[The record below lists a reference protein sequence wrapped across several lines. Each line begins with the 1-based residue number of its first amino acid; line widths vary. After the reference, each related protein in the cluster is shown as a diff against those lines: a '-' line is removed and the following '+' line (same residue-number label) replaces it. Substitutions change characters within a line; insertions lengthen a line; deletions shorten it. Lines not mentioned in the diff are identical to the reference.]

1 MLHLPNKVL
10 AKQCMS
16 SCVVTQVGHEEVMRV
31 DECIVSTLV
40 YRAVKAP
47 DTQRR
52 RRSESYGYGAC
63 VCAYVNDVD
72 DHEEGVG
79 AYFSLVRHS
88 DGHTK
93 CELAGVFLLLT
104 NGWIIRRVQC
114 RGQACRLHAECYK
127 SQCRGECF
135 LLNVFMRNLSHGVLK
150 VCRLFNLQ
158 TFCCTRGRQKVTDLL
173 ARSSRDVHLHRASNK
188 LLVLQHLE
196 SV

>member
-1 MLHLPNKVL
+1 MKR
-10 AKQCMS
+10 
-16 SCVVTQVGHEEVMRV
+16 SCV
-31 DECIVSTLV
+31 STSASFLRKLESCAQRDDRAKCCVEKPRALV
-40 YRAVKAP
+40 YRAIKAP

-52 RRSESYGYGAC
+52 RRSGSYGYGAC

-93 CELAGVFLLLT
+93 CELAGVFLLPT

-127 SQCRGECF
+127 SHCRAQCF
-135 LLNVFMRNLSHGVLK
+135 LLIPYERFHSLPCVPAICSCSGECAAEALTTLG
-150 VCRLFNLQ
+150 
-158 TFCCTRGRQKVTDLL
+158 
-173 ARSSRDVHLHRASNK
+173 SNSTTEAWRI
-188 LLVLQHLE
+188 VG
-196 SV
+196 SY

>member
-1 MLHLPNKVL
+1 
-10 AKQCMS
+10 
-16 SCVVTQVGHEEVMRV
+16 MRV

-114 RGQACRLHAECYK
+114 RGQACLLHAD
-127 SQCRGECF
+127 
-135 LLNVFMRNLSHGVLK
+135 GVLK

-158 TFCCTRGRQKVTDLL
+158 TFCRTRGRQKVLDLL
-173 ARSSRDVHLHRASNK
+173 ARSSRDVHLHTASNK